1 MRLRF
6 LCPQHRLWLE
16 KHTAVAALRARQGY
30 NTAVALA
37 RDGRELEA
45 FNHAGC
51 ALEAAEIVLA
61 NTASPKADCVRH
73 YARAGALLAGLLR
86 SWGQT
91 SHVSLLIHGCLARL
105 EELMRES
112 RDRDALMEACS
123 MLLGGDLQSASNP
136 PAIIPGANVGNTAA
150 HTIH

>member
-1 MRLRF
+1 MQLRF

-16 KHTAVAALRARQGY
+16 EHAAVAALQARRGY
-30 NTAVALA
+30 NTAAALA
-37 RDGRELEA
+37 RDGREVEA

-51 ALEAAEIVLA
+51 ALEAAEIALA
-61 NTASPKADCVRH
+61 NTASPKADCIRH

-91 SHVSLLIHGCLARL
+91 AHVSLLIHGCLARL
-105 EELMRES
+105 EELMRET
-112 RDRDALMEACS
+112 RDRDVLMEACS
-123 MLLGGDLQSASNP
+123 MLLGGNLQSASNP
-136 PAIIPGANVGNTAA
+136 PATLPGANVDNTAT